1 MTRPEYLDKYVFDWE
16 TLEVMLSGKSAID
29 AKKYLSTVREKSDA
43 DLFIAGYGFDPSDP
57 IVKAE
62 LFGNYQEAL
71 AFIKRYFLKEGN
83 PEGLDL
89 KIPNFLYMLTDVSHL
104 FFIASGHSKQHSIED
119 SIWAGIVLKVM
130 HTFMHTDRDL
140 RSHYFTQIQKQ
151 IFDRF
156 YRYINREND
165 QLYLKDESLNIK
177 IPLVEFQTK
186 AKKSRDSTVIKLL
199 HKVENV
205 AEELFDKIG
214 IRIITQN
221 RSDCLRVVRFLHS
234 NYVVL
239 AHNVKPSRSI
249 NSLFDLKVF
258 KETHYK
264 LIKEAIRSNLS
275 EEEFVVQLE
284 KLAKSSMPYDNPAL
298 LVNKHTSQKYRS
310 IQFTCRQL
318 IHYRNPIVSELNQLR
333 KLAKESNEQSE
344 LVKKLLQMDTSTI
357 SRDVSFFYPFE
368 IQINDLESYKQNQEG
383 EASHQEY
390 KRAQVQTAMKRVF
403 KTLLEY
409 KGLSPQ

>member
-1 MTRPEYLDKYVFDWE
+1 MTRPEYLDKYIFDWE
-16 TLEVMLSGKSAID
+16 TFDVMLSGKSAID
-29 AKKYLSTVREKSDA
+29 AKKYLSTVKEKADA
-43 DLFIAGYGFDPSDP
+43 DLFISGYGFDALDP

-104 FFIASGHSKQHSIED
+104 FFIASGNSKQHSIEE

-140 RSHYFTQIQKQ
+140 RSHYFSQIQKQ

-165 QLYLKDESLNIK
+165 QLFLKDEKNGLT
-177 IPLVEFQTK
+177 IPLIEFQTK
-186 AKKSRDSTVIKLL
+186 SKKSRDSTVIKLL

-214 IRIITQN
+214 IRIITES
-221 RSDCLRVVRFLHS
+221 RVDCLKIVRFLHT

-249 NSLFDLKVF
+249 NSLVDLKHF
-258 KETHYK
+258 KEAHYQ
-264 LIKEAIRSNLS
+264 LIKDTIRNNLS
-275 EEEFVVQLE
+275 EEEFLRRLE
-284 KLAKSSMPYDNPAL
+284 ENAKDSLPVDNPAV

-318 IHYRNPIVSELNQLR
+318 IHYRNPIVSELNQIR
-333 KLAKESNEQSE
+333 KIAKESNEQSE
-344 LVKKLLQMDTSTI
+344 LVKRILQMDTSTI

-390 KRAQVQTAMKRVF
+390 KKAQVQTAMKRVF
-403 KTLLEY
+403 KTLLDY
-409 KGLSPQ
+409 KGISL